1 MSAFGTKRTS
11 MISER
16 MSAFGVKTDITRP
29 RGSGPQTGC
38 LNYRHEGAPQF
49 PSHLGGN
56 AQPQTGGGSPV
67 PVKP

>member
-1 MSAFGTKRTS
+1 MAQSGHYAHRPECPLFGGK
-11 MISER
+11 
-16 MSAFGVKTDITRP
+16 ADITSP
-29 RGSGPQTGC
+29 RGSGPQAGC

-67 PVKP
+67 PVEP